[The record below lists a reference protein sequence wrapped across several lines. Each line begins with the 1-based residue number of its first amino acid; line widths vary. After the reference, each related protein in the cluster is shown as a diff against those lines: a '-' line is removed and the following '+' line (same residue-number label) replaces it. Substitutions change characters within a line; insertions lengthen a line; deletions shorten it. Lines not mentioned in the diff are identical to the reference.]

1 MLDAAIGIDAAGVV
15 QLFNR
20 AAETIFGF
28 SREDIIGEEMAELLI
43 PQEYR
48 ERHWAG
54 FRRLVEGGSSR
65 ILGRRVEVAGL
76 RSDGT
81 EFPAELTIRH
91 VSEEPALWM
100 AFVRDLSERQARERE
115 LKHLVHDNEMLL
127 TSIGDGI
134 LRLSTDGLIT
144 YANPAAGGLLG
155 FSSEELLGQHAHSL
169 MHHSHEDGSVYRVEE
184 CPVYGALRGE
194 VCHVTTEVFWRRDG
208 THFAVDY
215 TSAPIRDQDRI
226 VGAVCCFADITAA
239 RQRERDLQERVRF
252 GNEIHQALQEERFVL
267 HGQPISPAADPQRPA
282 RHELLIRMKD
292 LARPDV
298 LKGPGEFLPQAERYG
313 LINQIDRW
321 VVSKALE
328 EAGRRPVSLNLSAK
342 SVAEP
347 EITDLVLA
355 GIQEL
360 AIPRGNLM
368 LEITETTALENLAAA
383 HRFIQRLTDIGCGI
397 ALDDFGTGYGTFA
410 HLKELPVS
418 HLKIDMTFVR
428 NLTESTDDERVVRS
442 IVSLARNFGMKTIAE
457 GVETAAAMEL
467 LQRLGV
473 DYLQGYHLGRPLP
486 LERD

>member
-1 MLDAAIGIDAAGVV
+1 
-15 QLFNR
+15 
-20 AAETIFGF
+20 
-28 SREDIIGEEMAELLI
+28 
-43 PQEYR
+43 
-48 ERHWAG
+48 
-54 FRRLVEGGSSR
+54 
-65 ILGRRVEVAGL
+65 
-76 RSDGT
+76 
-81 EFPAELTIRH
+81 
-91 VSEEPALWM
+91 
-100 AFVRDLSERQARERE
+100 
-115 LKHLVHDNEMLL
+115 
-127 TSIGDGI
+127 
-134 LRLSTDGLIT
+134 
-144 YANPAAGGLLG
+144 
-155 FSSEELLGQHAHSL
+155 

-194 VCHVTTEVFWRRDG
+194 TCHVTTEVFWRRDG

-215 TSAPIRDQDRI
+215 TSAPIREQGRI

-252 GNEIHQALQEERFVL
+252 GDEIHRALQEERFVL
-267 HGQPISPAADPQRPA
+267 HGQPISPAADPQRPV

-298 LKGPGEFLPQAERYG
+298 LRGPGEFLPQAERYG

-321 VVSKALE
+321 VISKALE
-328 EAGRRPVSLNLSAK
+328 VAGRRPVSLNLSAK

-347 EITDLVLA
+347 EIADLILA
-355 GIQEL
+355 GVQER

-368 LEITETTALENLAAA
+368 LEITETTALEDLTAA

-397 ALDDFGTGYGTFA
+397 ALDDFGTGYGTLA

-418 HLKIDMTFVR
+418 HLKIDMGFVR
-428 NLTESTDDERVVRS
+428 NLTESTEDERVVRS

>member
-20 AAETIFGF
+20 AAEAMFGF
-28 SREDIIGEEMAELLI
+28 SREDVIGEEMAELLI

-81 EFPAELTIRH
+81 EFPAELTIGH
-91 VSEEPALWM
+91 ASEEPALWM

-115 LKHLVHDNEMLL
+115 LEHLVHDNEMLL
-127 TSIGDGI
+127 TSIGDGV

-155 FSSEELLGQHAHSL
+155 FSSKELLGQHAHSL

-194 VCHVTTEVFWRRDG
+194 ICHVTTEVFWRRDG
-208 THFAVDY
+208 SHFAVDY
-215 TSAPIRDQDRI
+215 TSAPIREQERI

-252 GNEIHQALQEERFVL
+252 GDEIHRALQEDQFVL
-267 HGQPISPAADPQRPA
+267 HGQPISPAADPQRPV

-298 LKGPGEFLPQAERYG
+298 LRGPGEFLPQAERYG

-321 VVSKALE
+321 VALKALE
-328 EAGRRPVSLNLSAK
+328 VAGRRPVSLNLSAK

-347 EITDLVLA
+347 EITDLILE
-355 GIQEL
+355 GIQER

-368 LEITETTALENLAAA
+368 LEITETTALEDLTAA

-397 ALDDFGTGYGTFA
+397 ALDDFGTGYGTLA

-418 HLKIDMTFVR
+418 HLKIDMAFVR

-442 IVSLARNFGMKTIAE
+442 IVSLAQNFGMKTIAE

>member
-20 AAETIFGF
+20 AAEAMFGF
-28 SREDIIGEEMAELLI
+28 SREDVIGEEMAELLI

-81 EFPAELTIRH
+81 EFPAELTIGH

-100 AFVRDLSERQARERE
+100 AFVRELSERQARERE
-115 LKHLVHDNEMLL
+115 LEHLVHDNELLL
-127 TSIGDGI
+127 TSIGGGV

-155 FSSEELLGQHAHSL
+155 FSSGELLGQHAHSL

-194 VCHVTTEVFWRRDG
+194 ICHVSTEVFWRRDG

-215 TSAPIRDQDRI
+215 TSAPIREQGRI
-226 VGAVCCFADITAA
+226 VGAVCCFADITPA

-252 GNEIHQALQEERFVL
+252 GDEIHRALQEERFVL
-267 HGQPISPAADPQRPA
+267 HGQPISPAADPQRPV

-298 LKGPGEFLPQAERYG
+298 LRGPGEFLPQAERYG

-321 VVSKALE
+321 VISKALE
-328 EAGRRPVSLNLSAK
+328 VAGRRPVSLNLSAK

-347 EITDLVLA
+347 EIADLILA
-355 GIQEL
+355 GVQER

-368 LEITETTALENLAAA
+368 VEVTETTALEDLTAA
-383 HRFIQRLTDIGCGI
+383 HRFIQRLTDIGCAI
-397 ALDDFGTGYGTFA
+397 ALDDFGTGYGTLA

-428 NLTESTDDERVVRS
+428 NLPESTDDERVVRS